1 MKSRCIPPRTRARAA
16 HRALPPARLL
26 MITALLLMVTAA
38 MATPL
43 DTVRFASFNASLN
56 RNSAGGLIA
65 DLSTP
70 ANAQAQAVAEVIQRV
85 NPDILLIN
93 EFDFDANGE
102 AASLFQSNYLG
113 VSQNGIAPVFYD
125 HVYVAPSNTGVPS
138 GFDLD
143 NSGAAGDFAPND
155 AQGFGF
161 FEGQFAFAIFS
172 KYDIDEAN
180 IRSFQEFLWKDMP
193 GALLPEDPLDV
204 DGNGDLSSW
213 YTPAELDVL
222 RLSSK
227 NHVDVPI
234 IIDGETV
241 HVLAAHP
248 TPPVFDG
255 PEDRNGTR
263 NHDEIR
269 FWADYVAG
277 ADYIYDDNGETGGLG
292 ADERFVI
299 MGDYNADP
307 FDGDSVDGAIQQL
320 LVNELI
326 NGSPTDPLIT
336 PASSGGPAAA
346 SGQGGANDSHAGDPA
361 FDTADFGFAGFS
373 NGVPNPDNP
382 PGNLRVDYVLPS
394 IVGLQY
400 VDGEVFWQAPG
411 EPPFPLAEFPTS
423 DHRLVFVDLAITSVP
438 EPGMLALLGIG
449 LIALGLRRRSLC

>member
-263 NHDEIR
+263 NHEVNIEDTRLSLSCEFSFR
-269 FWADYVAG
+269 LCSDGYHLKLR
-277 ADYIYDDNGETGGLG
+277 E
-292 ADERFVI
+292 DERRWCA
-299 MGDYNADP
+299 GQEAQEG
-307 FDGDSVDGAIQQL
+307 GDS
-320 LVNELI
+320 E
-326 NGSPTDPLIT
+326 
-336 PASSGGPAAA
+336 
-346 SGQGGANDSHAGDPA
+346 
-361 FDTADFGFAGFS
+361 
-373 NGVPNPDNP
+373 
-382 PGNLRVDYVLPS
+382 
-394 IVGLQY
+394 
-400 VDGEVFWQAPG
+400 
-411 EPPFPLAEFPTS
+411 
-423 DHRLVFVDLAITSVP
+423 
-438 EPGMLALLGIG
+438 
-449 LIALGLRRRSLC
+449 